1 MENAL
6 EIISV
11 PVIVTIV
18 YGMME
23 LAKNAFESERFN
35 KLIPLIAVLFGAV
48 LGFIAYY
55 VYPAMIPAD
64 NAITAILVG
73 AASGWAATGANQ
85 TYKKLTSGKSE
96 DKEAGGDNDE

>member
-23 LAKNAFESERFN
+23 LLKNAFGSERFN
-35 KLIPLIAVLFGAV
+35 KFIPLLAVIFGAL

-55 VYPAMIPAD
+55 VYPAIIPAE
-64 NAITAILVG
+64 NAFTAILIG

-85 TYKKLTSGKSE
+85 TYKKLTSGKSDGE
-96 DKEAGGDNDE
+96 EVGNVDDE

>member
-18 YGMME
+18 YDMME
-23 LAKNAFESERFN
+23 LFKNAFGADRIGKF
-35 KLIPLIAVLFGAV
+35 IPLLAVVLGAV

-55 VYPAMIPAD
+55 VYPAIIPAE
-64 NAITAILVG
+64 NVLTAILVG

-96 DKEAGGDNDE
+96 GEEAGGENDK